1 MATSFQIWQF
11 AFQIISTG
19 KELTV
24 LLISLS
30 QATLY
35 HPFPFC
41 YHRAMSTPK
50 SQGWQPAF
58 LAFAPVHGGCI
69 CPIKTDGDHPI
80 NLEGWDGEGGGCP
93 GLRSPQPTSQGSPP
107 PSPFTLAAAVLPDA
121 KS

>member
-80 NLEGWDGEGGGCP
+80 NLEGWDGEGGGRDVQVGGDMGKPMADSC
-93 GLRSPQPTSQGSPP
+93 GCLVETN
-107 PSPFTLAAAVLPDA
+107 TIL
-121 KS
+121 